1 MYQSERG
8 LHLVM
13 DITHED
19 TGLPVDLTA
28 AAVLF
33 RMSHRHGNTIVLEKT
48 CEKVGPGVVEVVFAA
63 GDLDL
68 PAGHYRREWR
78 LIDGPTEQTIFEDE
92 VALKRSL
99 FYEL

>member
-8 LHLVM
+8 LHVVLE
-13 DITHED
+13 ITHED
-19 TGLPVDLTA
+19 TGLPVDLTTA
-28 AAVLF
+28 TVLF

-48 CEKVGPGVVEVVFAA
+48 GDAVGPGVVEVVFTA
-63 GDLDL
+63 GDLDH

-78 LIDGPTEQTIFEDE
+78 LIDGPTEQTVFTDE

-99 FYEL
+99 FYEP